1 MVADQVAQLLLLIQA
16 ALQRFLILEPP
27 LLHLELLDM
36 RLAVAPKPLIIQVLV
51 LLVFQVVAVV
61 VVAVQREI

>member
-1 MVADQVAQLLLLIQA
+1 MVAGQVAQLLQQVM
-16 ALQRFLILEPP
+16 LQRFLILAHL

-36 RLAVAPKPLIIQVLV
+36 RLAVAHKPHKLQFLA

-61 VVAVQREI
+61 VVVVQREL